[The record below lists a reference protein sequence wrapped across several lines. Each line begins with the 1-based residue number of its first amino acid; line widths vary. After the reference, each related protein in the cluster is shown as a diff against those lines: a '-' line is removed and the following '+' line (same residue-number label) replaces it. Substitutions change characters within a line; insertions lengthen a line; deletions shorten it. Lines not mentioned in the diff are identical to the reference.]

1 MWTVKLVMY
10 ICLSMVHI
18 VFFATESFNSISF
31 HALSYSRS
39 TKSVKWI
46 QLVFFNGGKN
56 VCAYSPTIPRGLSH
70 GPNVRAC
77 TISKKDVDSGHPKFV
92 YTDRVSKTCNLPT
105 PNQLRLP
112 SRLFF
117 QPHVKLFLKLNYPQ
131 VTKQIKNIRFRPFKK
146 YINKIRLKLLQ
157 IVTNQCDN

>member
-1 MWTVKLVMY
+1 M
-10 ICLSMVHI
+10 HI
-18 VFFATESFNSISF
+18 PWFF
-31 HALSYSRS
+31 
-39 TKSVKWI
+39 
-46 QLVFFNGGKN
+46 FFFLDGGKN

-105 PNQLRLP
+105 PNQLQLP

-117 QPHVKLFLKLNYPQ
+117 QPHIKLFLKLNYPQ
-131 VTKQIKNIRFRPFKK
+131 VTKQIKSIRFRPFKK
-146 YINKIRLKLLQ
+146 YLNKIRLKPLQ
-157 IVTNQCDN
+157 IVTN

>member
-1 MWTVKLVMY
+1 
-10 ICLSMVHI
+10 MVHI
-18 VFFATESFNSISF
+18 VFFATESFNFISF

-39 TKSVKWI
+39 TKCVQCI
-46 QLVFFNGGKN
+46 ELVFFNGGKI
-56 VCAYSPTIPRGLSH
+56 VCAYGPTLPRGLSH

-105 PNQLRLP
+105 PNQLQLP

-157 IVTNQCDN
+157 IITNQCDNEYNWFHFNN